1 MDLLRILL
9 SRCASLFRRK
19 KLDEE
24 LDEELQS
31 HIEFAIAENVERG
44 MTKEA
49 ARRAALVEFGG
60 VTQIREAYRV
70 QRGIPFMET
79 LASDVRY
86 ALRQLRKSPG
96 FAATAILTLALG
108 AGSVTAVFSVVN
120 GVLLRPYAFRDP
132 GQIVVWRETIR
143 EQQRT
148 EPLLPDN
155 YRHYLNLKTH
165 ANTILDAAIL
175 QTAGFSV
182 STGVDHPHMAEGLA
196 ISPNFFSVLGVNPML
211 GRSFTPDEAQS
222 GRNREVILTW
232 GAWQRLFHGS
242 PSVLGSTLRVGGV
255 AETVVGVLPKSF
267 RFPVI
272 SVMAGQATHGSTERY
287 EIFRPL
293 VPTLDELAANDADFN
308 FVVVARLKPGVSVR
322 QAQTELDGIEKAT
335 AAADRLAIHLGVVVE
350 PFAQE
355 ITGEASK
362 PLWLLLAAVMGVLLI
377 ACVNLANLQI
387 ARGVARDHE
396 TALRSALGAGRA
408 RLLQGVLVENLILGV
423 AGGVGAT
430 AIAFLAEKLF
440 VLTAST
446 LPRLNEIHL
455 SLPMLALAVGLSL
468 VTSLT
473 FGILPALRS
482 LRVMP
487 QTALQA
493 TSTRL
498 SGNKQTVRS
507 RKLLVAVEVACSVT
521 LLIVT
526 ALVMRSF
533 SHLLSQDRHFNAQQV
548 AMAKADLSAS
558 RYSSGPNMPDD
569 PGADAGSLA
578 RDAMI
583 DRALDRMRALPGVQ
597 QAAITSLLPL
607 TGDMSIDGMIRPD
620 HPVPQAEVPMA
631 NRRITSPGYFSTMGI
646 PLLAGRDFNQRDR
659 ENPRVVILSDKTA
672 KAAFPGENP
681 IGRTIRHWD
690 RIYTVVGIAGDA
702 RINDLKRQAL
712 IYYLPYWD
720 FPPPT
725 PVFLVRSSQP
735 MQALGLEI
743 RQVIWEIDPDVA
755 IPTVVSMD
763 AQVAESVA
771 SERFQTILLSSFGAA
786 ALLLAVLGIYGVLAY
801 SVSLRTPEF
810 GIRIALGSNRAGLAR
825 LVLIDALYPMLGG
838 MALGL
843 LAAAGATRWI
853 RSMLYET
860 SVVDPWAIG
869 LSLAVLLLA
878 SLLASLVPLRK
889 ATSVDPMQA
898 LRAE

>member
-9 SRCASLFRRK
+9 SRCAALFRRK
-19 KLDEE
+19 RLDEE
-24 LDEELQS
+24 LDEEIES
-31 HIEFAIAENVERG
+31 HIDFAIAENLERG
-44 MTKEA
+44 LSEEE

-60 VTQIREAYRV
+60 ITQIKEKYRV
-70 QRGIPFMET
+70 RRELPFMET
-79 LASDVRY
+79 LANDVRY

-143 EQQRT
+143 ELQRT

-165 ANTILDAAIL
+165 ANTIQDAAIL

-196 ISPNFFSVLGVNPML
+196 ISPNFFSVLGVNPFL
-211 GRSFTPDEAQS
+211 GRAFAPEEAQS
-222 GRNREVILTW
+222 GRDREVILTW

-242 PSVLGSTLRVGGV
+242 PGVLGSTLRVGGE
-255 AETVVGVLPKSF
+255 AETVVGVLPESF
-267 RFPVI
+267 RFPVM
-272 SVMAGQATHGSTERY
+272 SVMPGQATHGSTERY

-293 VPTLDELAANDADFN
+293 VPAPDELTANDAEFN
-308 FVVVARLKPGVSVR
+308 YVVVARLKPGVSIR

-335 AAADRLAIHLGVVVE
+335 AATDRLAIHLGVVVE
-350 PFAQE
+350 PFAEE

-362 PLWLLLAAVMGVLLI
+362 PLWLLLAAVMGVLLM

-387 ARGVARDHE
+387 ARGVAREHE

-408 RLLQGVLVENLILGV
+408 RLLQGVLVENLILGA

-430 AIAFLAEKLF
+430 AVAVLAERLF
-440 VLTAST
+440 VLTAAT

-455 SLPMLALAVGLSL
+455 NLPILALAVGLSL

-498 SGNKQTVRS
+498 SGNKQTARS
-507 RKLLVAVEVACSVT
+507 RKLLVAVEVACSVA

-526 ALVMRSF
+526 ALITRSF
-533 SHLLSQDRHFNAQQV
+533 SHLLTQDRQFNAQQV
-548 AMAKADLSAS
+548 VMAKADLSAL
-558 RYSSGPNMPDD
+558 RYSSGAEMPDD
-569 PGADAGSLA
+569 PGADAGSLT
-578 RDAMI
+578 RDATI
-583 DRALDRMRALPGVQ
+583 DRTLDRLRALPGVQ
-597 QAAITSLLPL
+597 EAAVTSVMSL

-631 NRRITSPGYFSTMGI
+631 NRRFTSPGYFSTMGI

-672 KAAFPGENP
+672 KAVFPGENP
-681 IGRTIRHWD
+681 MGRTIRHWG
-690 RIYTVVGIAGDA
+690 RIYTVVGIAADA
-702 RINDLKRQAL
+702 RINDLKHQAL

-720 FPPPT
+720 FPPST

-735 MQALGLEI
+735 IQALGPEM

-755 IPTVVSMD
+755 IPTMVSMD

-771 SERFQTILLSSFGAA
+771 SERFQTIILSSFGGA

-878 SLLASLVPLRK
+878 SVLASLVPLRK

-898 LRAE
+898 LRTE